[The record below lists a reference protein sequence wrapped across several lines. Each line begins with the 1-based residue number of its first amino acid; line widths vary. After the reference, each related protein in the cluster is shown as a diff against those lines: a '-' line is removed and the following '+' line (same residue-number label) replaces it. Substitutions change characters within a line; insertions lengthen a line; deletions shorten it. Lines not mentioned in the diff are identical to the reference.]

1 MHLANISRFQIVL
14 VAAIVYVPALAFAKV
29 SLIVLYHRI
38 MNRTTL
44 YKWALYILSG
54 IVCGYSIALVLALIF
69 ACNPIAKS
77 WDVSITGGSCIDRN
91 GVYIATAVT
100 NIITDLALI
109 LLPVPVVITLQMP
122 RIQKVGLLML
132 FTIGCA

>member
-1 MHLANISRFQIVL
+1 M
-14 VAAIVYVPALAFAKV
+14 PALAFAKV
-29 SLIVLYHRI
+29 SLIILYHRI
-38 MNRTTL
+38 MNRITL
-44 YKWALYILSG
+44 YKWALHTLSA

-122 RIQKVGLLML
+122 RIQKVGLLVL

>member
-1 MHLANISRFQIVL
+1 MDHGSQIVL

-38 MNRTTL
+38 MSRTTL
-44 YKWALYILSG
+44 YKWALYILSA

-77 WDVSITGGSCIDRN
+77 WDVSITSGSCIDRN

-122 RIQKVGLLML
+122 RIQKIGLLVL